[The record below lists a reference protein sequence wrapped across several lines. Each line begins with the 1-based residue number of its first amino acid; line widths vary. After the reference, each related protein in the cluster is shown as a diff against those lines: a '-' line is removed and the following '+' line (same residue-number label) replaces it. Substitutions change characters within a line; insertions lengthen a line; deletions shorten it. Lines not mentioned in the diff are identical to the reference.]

1 MSTMERD
8 PERADDQVLSAEGE
22 PGGGATGPGSRPLRR
37 AGVRTLLLVACV
49 AVLGLAAGSRA
60 GPTVDQAAPEE
71 PSLGS
76 EAEHGCAIR
85 LPPGH
90 PPIGIMQGLPP
101 GHPPLRTVPRL
112 PPGHPPIPSTQPPA
126 FLPPQQQPFT
136 I

>member
-8 PERADDQVLSAEGE
+8 PERADDQVPPAVGE
-22 PGGGATGPGSRPLRR
+22 PASGATGPGSRPLRS
-37 AGVRTLLLVACV
+37 AGLRTLLLAACV

-76 EAEHGCAIR
+76 EVEHGCAIR

-101 GHPPLRTVPRL
+101 GHPPLRAVPRL
-112 PPGHPPIPSTQPPA
+112 PPGHPPVRSMPPPA
-126 FLPPQQQPFT
+126 FLPPPVQPFT